1 MCELKVVENGLVV
14 VYEDAQ
20 QRTVVNAR
28 ELHAFLESKRQFA
41 NWIQDRIEKYGF
53 TDGEDYTSFNEIV
66 KRENG
71 GGTTR
76 TEYLL
81 TMDTAKEIAMVENNE
96 KGRQVRRY
104 FIECE
109 KRLFAKAKF
118 EHQGNMEDG
127 YWPKRHE
134 VARLLLNMAYEY
146 AGVLSQSDSRK
157 LIGLVVTLLTEEITE
172 VEPVETG
179 PLYSAGELGKMFGV
193 SAYVIGTIAN
203 KAKIK
208 TSTYGT
214 WVFGFNRYKG
224 EKQST
229 FKYNEAGKE
238 RIGQIIR
245 NGI

>member
-28 ELHAFLESKRQFA
+28 ELHAFLESGWKFA
-41 NWIQDRIEKYGF
+41 DWIKDRLEKYGF
-53 TDGEDYTSFNEIV
+53 SRGDDYEVFLEIQ
-66 KRENG
+66 KNPKG
-71 GGTTR
+71 GRPT

-118 EHQGNMEDG
+118 EHQGNGEDG

-224 EKQST
+224 EKQSA